1 MLWFHYVSVMNGY
14 KVKYLFYKDTKKSEI
29 TIPRSIIEGFSLN
42 WNSGDDIYIV
52 FTFIK
57 NYEGL
62 FLYKRSKSMGIE
74 LYSYI
79 DANGNPVIPYG
90 YASRYLYYKTTKKST
105 ITIPRTI
112 IEAANLNWKPKD
124 DIFIVLKKLEATIP
138 NHKTANKFPDKII
151 VRGLFLFKKKE

>member
-14 KVKYLFYKDTKKSEI
+14 KVKYLFYEDTKKSEI
-29 TIPRSIIEGFSLN
+29 TIPRSIVEGFSLK
-42 WNSGDDIYIV
+42 WNHGDDIYIV
-52 FTFIK
+52 FTFIE

-79 DANGNPVIPYG
+79 DGMGNPVIPYG
-90 YASRYLYYKTTKKST
+90 YASRYLYYKSTKKST

-112 IEAANLNWKPKD
+112 IEAAKLNWKPKD
-124 DIFIVLKKLEATIP
+124 DIYMILENIEATI
-138 NHKTANKFPDKII
+138 ANRKNTNKYPDRLL
-151 VRGLFLFKKKE
+151 VRGLFLFKKEG